1 MKKKSV
7 VRPLDQ
13 FPFPRI
19 GISYFAEQAY
29 CEKRVELWL
38 RNPGSLVSVPAEIA
52 QVTPEA
58 ELQEE
63 LAFRGKEFHESMA
76 CGALSVSASEVE
88 ERLTAGESF
97 TLAEPSFQGDYRGLP
112 LIGRPDAIVFD
123 GMRATSI
130 LEYKVTDS
138 DQLHRSHRVQLLLYG
153 YLIAQNFNVDNLVL
167 ICVLVPR
174 RHSKWLDK
182 LTPVKAQKF
191 IRTIRTQAATL
202 ITSQPSRKNWHS
214 MGVIVYRDIRVN
226 LRVFKYDQGKA
237 ESELEFFSR
246 YWRGQREAVPTT
258 MARKCAVCLYNHLN
272 SCPVAQVSHG
282 EII

>member
-1 MKKKSV
+1 M
-7 VRPLDQ
+7 
-13 FPFPRI
+13 
-19 GISYFAEQAY
+19 
-29 CEKRVELWL
+29 EKNFTSPWLVARCPCLLQKL
-38 RNPGSLVSVPAEIA
+38 RN
-52 QVTPEA
+52 
-58 ELQEE
+58 EL
-63 LAFRGKEFHESMA
+63 R
-76 CGALSVSASEVE
+76 
-88 ERLTAGESF
+88 AGESF
-97 TLAEPSFQGDYRGLP
+97 TLAEPSFQGDYHGLP
-112 LIGRPDAIVFD
+112 LIGQPDAILFE

-153 YLIAQNFNVDNLVL
+153 SLLAQNFKVDNLVL

-182 LTPVKAQKF
+182 LTPVETQKF
-191 IRTIRTQAATL
+191 IKTISTQAEML
-202 ITSQPSRKNWHS
+202 ITAQPSRKNWHS
-214 MGVIVYRDIRVN
+214 LGATVHRDIRVN
-226 LRVFKYDQGKA
+226 LRIFKYDHGKA

-246 YWRGQREAVPTT
+246 YWRGQREAIPTT